1 MDDFYF
7 KDSVKN
13 DLAGNYVCLLSF
25 LALHCL
31 PETIIQQR
39 KYPYEKYEDFYFSNE
54 NNFPGI
60 SLRTFGSGGMHYR
73 PVIAYK
79 NNGWG
84 PFSWPSFKILDLVD
98 CDDKEK
104 GMWETYVPVHH
115 LMNWNIVKK

>member
-1 MDDFYF
+1 M
-7 KDSVKN
+7 
-13 DLAGNYVCLLSF
+13 
-25 LALHCL
+25 ALHCL

-39 KYPYEKYEDFYFSNE
+39 KYPYEKYEDFYFSIE
-54 NNFPGI
+54 NNLPGI

-73 PVIAYK
+73 SVIAYK

-84 PFSWPSFKILDLVD
+84 PFSWASFKILDLID

>member
-1 MDDFYF
+1 MILQGIMFVYF
-7 KDSVKN
+7 
-13 DLAGNYVCLLSF
+13 LF

-31 PETIIQQR
+31 PKTIIQQR

-54 NNFPGI
+54 NNLPGI
-60 SLRTFGSGGMHYR
+60 SLRAFGSGGMHYR
-73 PVIAYK
+73 SVIAYK

-84 PFSWPSFKILDLVD
+84 PFSWTSFKILDLVD

-115 LMNWNIVKK
+115 LMNRNIVKK